1 MSNLTFKE
9 VKMNEDKSNFEP
21 KDSTDLEEVKN
32 MSESEDLESTDSSVS
47 SVEES
52 ETIDASEHSET
63 SERSK
68 TKIEAE
74 VETETNSETEDESA
88 TEAEEPEAESDSET
102 ESETKESKDK
112 AEEANEANSAED
124 TKSESE
130 EKASSKTEKKPKVKT
145 GKNRF
150 ATFASLVAVALSGT
164 ALYYAYNHPTTSIF
178 HSSNSASNNAATFA
192 EGSISE
198 IANSVSKSVVSI
210 ITNTSTTGSFF
221 TGQVSQAAGTGF
233 IISSD
238 GYIATNKH
246 VVANATKIGVILDD
260 GSTYE
265 DVELIGTDP
274 INDFAIIKIK
284 DAKDLTPIKI
294 GDSKTTNIGQQVVAI
309 GNALGTYQNSVT
321 SGIISGK
328 GRSLTASDSSR
339 TTYET
344 LSDMIQTDTAINGG
358 NSGGPLVNAA
368 GEVIGINTAY
378 ASQGNNVGFAIPIN
392 SVKGIMAGV
401 LKDGKFERAV
411 LGVRYQTIT
420 PLIAKEKKLDVTAGA
435 YVKGSNNASAVI
447 KGSAGDKAGIKDGD
461 IITAVNGTKIG
472 TAGSLGSLI
481 GEYAVGDTVKLEVYR
496 DKKYIELNVKL
507 EAYDADSAK
516 VTTNKKSDDD
526 DDE

>member
-1 MSNLTFKE
+1 MD
-9 VKMNEDKSNFEP
+9 EDKSNFEP

-32 MSESEDLESTDSSVS
+32 ISESEDLESTDSSVNP
-47 SVEES
+47 VEES
-52 ETIDASEHSET
+52 EATDTSEHSEA

-68 TKIEAE
+68 NETEVE
-74 VETETNSETEDESA
+74 VETETDSETEDESE
-88 TEAEEPEAESDSET
+88 TEDKSKSET
-102 ESETKESKDK
+102 ESKDELEAESKDEVENTDQNDSTDNVK
-112 AEEANEANSAED
+112 AEES
-124 TKSESE
+124 TES
-130 EKASSKTEKKPKVKT
+130 KNEKKSQAKT

-164 ALYYAYNHPTTSIF
+164 ALYYAYNRPTTSIF

-284 DAKDLTPIKI
+284 DVKDLTPIKI

-344 LSDMIQTDTAINGG
+344 LSDMIQTDAAINGG

-401 LKDGKFERAV
+401 LKDGKLERAV

-420 PLIAKEKKLDVTAGA
+420 PLIAKEKKLDVAAGA

-526 DDE
+526 EE

>member
-1 MSNLTFKE
+1 
-9 VKMNEDKSNFEP
+9 MNEDKSNFEP

-32 MSESEDLESTDSSVS
+32 MPESEDLESTDSSVS

-52 ETIDASEHSET
+52 ETTDTSEQPET

-68 TKIEAE
+68 NEFEANA
-74 VETETNSETEDESA
+74 ETETNSEAEDES
-88 TEAEEPEAESDSET
+88 EAEDKSKSET
-102 ESETKESKDK
+102 ESKDELEAESKDEVDTTDQNNSIDDEK
-112 AEEANEANSAED
+112 AEESTESKKEKNSQI
-124 TKSESE
+124 
-130 EKASSKTEKKPKVKT
+130 KT

-164 ALYYAYNHPTTSIF
+164 ALYYAYNRPTTSIF

-233 IISSD
+233 ILSSD

-284 DAKDLTPIKI
+284 DIKDLTPIKI

-344 LSDMIQTDTAINGG
+344 LSDMIQTDAAINGG

-461 IITAVNGTKIG
+461 IITAVNSTKIG

-496 DKKYIELNVKL
+496 DKKYVQLDVKL

-526 DDE
+526 EE

>member
-1 MSNLTFKE
+1 
-9 VKMNEDKSNFEP
+9 MNEDKSNFEP
-21 KDSTDLEEVKN
+21 KDSTDLEEIKN
-32 MSESEDLESTDSSVS
+32 ISESEGLESTDSSVS

-52 ETIDASEHSET
+52 ETTDT
-63 SERSK
+63 SEQSK
-68 TKIEAE
+68 NETEVE
-74 VETETNSETEDESA
+74 VETETDSETEDESA
-88 TEAEEPEAESDSET
+88 AEAEEPEAESDSEI
-102 ESETKESKDK
+102 ESETKESKDESEK
-112 AEEANEANSAED
+112 ATEANSAED
-124 TKSESE
+124 TESESE
-130 EKASSKTEKKPKVKT
+130 EKSTSKTEKKPKVKT

-164 ALYYAYNHPTTSIF
+164 ALYYAYNRPTTSIF
-178 HSSNSASNNAATFA
+178 HNSNSASNNAATFA

-233 IISSD
+233 ILSSD

-274 INDFAIIKIK
+274 INDFAIVKIK
-284 DAKDLTPIKI
+284 DVKDLTPIKI

-344 LSDMIQTDTAINGG
+344 LSDMIQTDAAINGG

-496 DKKYIELNVKL
+496 DKKYIQLDVKL

-526 DDE
+526 EE

>member
-1 MSNLTFKE
+1 
-9 VKMNEDKSNFEP
+9 MNEDKSNFEP
-21 KDSTDLEEVKN
+21 KDSNELEEVKN

-47 SVEES
+47 SVKES
-52 ETIDASEHSET
+52 ETTDTSEQSET
-63 SERSK
+63 SERSNNE
-68 TKIEAE
+68 TKAE
-74 VETETNSETEDESA
+74 VETEAKSTA
-88 TEAEEPEAESDSET
+88 EAEEPEAESDSEA
-102 ESETKESKDK
+102 ESETKESKDE
-112 AEEANEANSAED
+112 AEEANEANSTED
-124 TKSESE
+124 TESESE
-130 EKASSKTEKKPKVKT
+130 EKSTSKTEKKPKIKT
-145 GKNRF
+145 GKNHF
-150 ATFASLVAVALSGT
+150 ATFASLLAVALSGT
-164 ALYYAYNHPTTSIF
+164 ALYYAYNRPTTSIF

-233 IISSD
+233 ILSSD

-284 DAKDLTPIKI
+284 DVKDLTPIKI

-344 LSDMIQTDTAINGG
+344 LSDMIQTDAAINGG

-496 DKKYIELNVKL
+496 DKKYIQLDVKL

-526 DDE
+526 EE

>member
-1 MSNLTFKE
+1 
-9 VKMNEDKSNFEP
+9 MNEDKSNFEP

-32 MSESEDLESTDSSVS
+32 MSESEDLKSTDSSIS
-47 SVEES
+47 SVKEADITDNS
-52 ETIDASEHSET
+52 EQSEVSEQT
-63 SERSK
+63 K
-68 TKIEAE
+68 TE
-74 VETETNSETEDESA
+74 VEADTETDSEAEDESE
-88 TEAEEPEAESDSET
+88 TEAEEPEAESDSESDAK
-102 ESETKESKDK
+102 ESEDESEK
-112 AEEANEANSAED
+112 ANEANSAED
-124 TKSESE
+124 TESESE
-130 EKASSKTEKKPKVKT
+130 EKSTSKTEKKPKIKT
-145 GKNRF
+145 GKNHF
-150 ATFASLVAVALSGT
+150 ATFASLLAVALSGT
-164 ALYYAYNHPTTSIF
+164 ALYYAYNRPTTSIF

-233 IISSD
+233 ILSSD

-284 DAKDLTPIKI
+284 DIKDLTPIKI
-294 GDSKTTNIGQQVVAI
+294 GDSKTTNIGQQVIAI

-344 LSDMIQTDTAINGG
+344 LSDMIQTDAAINGG

-435 YVKGSNNASAVI
+435 YVKGSNNVSAVI

-461 IITAVNGTKIG
+461 IITAVNDTKIG

-516 VTTNKKSDDD
+516 VTTNKKSN
-526 DDE
+526 DDEE

>member
-1 MSNLTFKE
+1 
-9 VKMNEDKSNFEP
+9 MNEDKSNFEP

-47 SVEES
+47 SVKES
-52 ETIDASEHSET
+52 ETTDTSEQSET
-63 SERSK
+63 SERSNNE
-68 TKIEAE
+68 TKAE
-74 VETETNSETEDESA
+74 VETEAKSTA
-88 TEAEEPEAESDSET
+88 EAEEPEAESDSEA
-102 ESETKESKDK
+102 ESETKESKDE
-112 AEEANEANSAED
+112 AEEANEANSTED
-124 TKSESE
+124 TESESE
-130 EKASSKTEKKPKVKT
+130 EKSTSKTEKKPKIKT
-145 GKNRF
+145 GKNHF
-150 ATFASLVAVALSGT
+150 ATFASLLAVALSGT
-164 ALYYAYNHPTTSIF
+164 ALYYAYNRPTTSIF

-233 IISSD
+233 ILSSD

-284 DAKDLTPIKI
+284 DVKDLTPIKI

-344 LSDMIQTDTAINGG
+344 LSDMIQTDAAINGG

-420 PLIAKEKKLDVTAGA
+420 PLIAKDKKLDVTAGA

-496 DKKYIELNVKL
+496 DKKYIQLEVKL

-526 DDE
+526 EE

>member
-1 MSNLTFKE
+1 
-9 VKMNEDKSNFEP
+9 MNEDKSNFEP

-32 MSESEDLESTDSSVS
+32 ISESEDLEPTDSSVNP
-47 SVEES
+47 VEES
-52 ETIDASEHSET
+52 EATDTSEHSEA

-68 TKIEAE
+68 NETEVE
-74 VETETNSETEDESA
+74 VETETDSETEDESE
-88 TEAEEPEAESDSET
+88 TEDKSESET
-102 ESETKESKDK
+102 ESKDELEAESKDEVENTDQNDSTDNVK
-112 AEEANEANSAED
+112 AEES
-124 TKSESE
+124 TES
-130 EKASSKTEKKPKVKT
+130 KNEKKSQAKT

-164 ALYYAYNHPTTSIF
+164 ALYYAYNRPTTSIF
-178 HSSNSASNNAATFA
+178 HSNNSVSNNAATFA

-233 IISSD
+233 ILSSD

-284 DAKDLTPIKI
+284 DVKDLTPIKI

-344 LSDMIQTDTAINGG
+344 LSDMIQTDAAINGG

-461 IITAVNGTKIG
+461 IIIAVNGTKIG

-496 DKKYIELNVKL
+496 DKKYVQLDVKL

-526 DDE
+526 EE

>member
-32 MSESEDLESTDSSVS
+32 ISGSEDLESTDSSVS
-47 SVEES
+47 SVEETETTDDS
-52 ETIDASEHSET
+52 EQSET

-68 TKIEAE
+68 NEIE
-74 VETETNSETEDESA
+74 VETEDDSETDDESEA
-88 TEAEEPEAESDSET
+88 KAEEPEAES
-102 ESETKESKDK
+102 ETKESEDESEK
-112 AEEANEANSAED
+112 ANEANSAED
-124 TKSESE
+124 TESESE
-130 EKASSKTEKKPKVKT
+130 EKSTSKTETKPKVKT

-150 ATFASLVAVALSGT
+150 ATFASLVAVALSGA
-164 ALYYAYNHPTTSIF
+164 ALYYTYNRPTTSIF

-284 DAKDLTPIKI
+284 DVKDLTPIKI

-344 LSDMIQTDTAINGG
+344 LSDMIQTDAAINGG

-526 DDE
+526 EE

>member
-52 ETIDASEHSET
+52 ETTDTSEQSET
-63 SERSK
+63 SEQSKNEFEADAETESK
-68 TKIEAE
+68 TEDDSEAE
-74 VETETNSETEDESA
+74 DKSE
-88 TEAEEPEAESDSET
+88 SET
-102 ESETKESKDK
+102 ESKDELEAESKDEVDTTDQNNSIDDEK
-112 AEEANEANSAED
+112 AEES
-124 TKSESE
+124 TES
-130 EKASSKTEKKPKVKT
+130 KKEKKSQIKT

-164 ALYYAYNHPTTSIF
+164 ALYYAYNRPTTSIF

-233 IISSD
+233 ILSSD

-284 DAKDLTPIKI
+284 DIKDLTPIKI

-344 LSDMIQTDTAINGG
+344 LSDMIQTDAAINGG

-496 DKKYIELNVKL
+496 DKKYIQLDVKL

-526 DDE
+526 EE

>member
-1 MSNLTFKE
+1 
-9 VKMNEDKSNFEP
+9 MNEDKSNFEP
-21 KDSTDLEEVKN
+21 KDSTELEEVKN
-32 MSESEDLESTDSSVS
+32 ISESEDLESTDSSVNP
-47 SVEES
+47 VEES
-52 ETIDASEHSET
+52 EATDTSEHSEA

-68 TKIEAE
+68 NETEVE
-74 VETETNSETEDESA
+74 VETETDSETEDESE
-88 TEAEEPEAESDSET
+88 TEDKSESET
-102 ESETKESKDK
+102 ESKDELEAESKDEVENTDQNDSTDNVK
-112 AEEANEANSAED
+112 AEES
-124 TKSESE
+124 TES
-130 EKASSKTEKKPKVKT
+130 KNEKKSQAKT

-164 ALYYAYNHPTTSIF
+164 ALYYAYNRPTTSIF
-178 HSSNSASNNAATFA
+178 HSNNSVSNNAATFA

-233 IISSD
+233 ILSSD

-274 INDFAIIKIK
+274 INDFAIVKIK
-284 DAKDLTPIKI
+284 DVKNLTPIKI
-294 GDSKTTNIGQQVVAI
+294 GDSKTTNIGQQVIAI

-344 LSDMIQTDTAINGG
+344 LSDMIQTDAAINGG

-496 DKKYIELNVKL
+496 DKKYIELQVKL

-526 DDE
+526 EE

>member
-1 MSNLTFKE
+1 
-9 VKMNEDKSNFEP
+9 MNEDKSNFEP

-32 MSESEDLESTDSSVS
+32 ISEPEDLESTDSSVNP
-47 SVEES
+47 VEES
-52 ETIDASEHSET
+52 EATDTSEHSEA

-68 TKIEAE
+68 TEIEDE
-74 VETETNSETEDESA
+74 VKTETDSETEGESETEDKSE
-88 TEAEEPEAESDSET
+88 SET
-102 ESETKESKDK
+102 ESKDELEAESKD
-112 AEEANEANSAED
+112 EVETTDQNNSAD
-124 TKSESE
+124 D
-130 EKASSKTEKKPKVKT
+130 AKTEESTESKNEKKSQTKT

-164 ALYYAYNHPTTSIF
+164 ALYYAYNRPTTSIF
-178 HSSNSASNNAATFA
+178 HSNNSASNNAATFA

-233 IISSD
+233 ILSSD

-274 INDFAIIKIK
+274 INDFAIVKIK
-284 DAKDLTPIKI
+284 DVKDLTPIKI

-344 LSDMIQTDTAINGG
+344 LSDMIQTDAAINGG

-496 DKKYIELNVKL
+496 DKKYVQLDVKL

-526 DDE
+526 EE

>member
-1 MSNLTFKE
+1 
-9 VKMNEDKSNFEP
+9 MNEDKSNFEP

-32 MSESEDLESTDSSVS
+32 ISESEDLESTDSSVNP
-47 SVEES
+47 VEES
-52 ETIDASEHSET
+52 EATDTSEHSEA

-68 TKIEAE
+68 NETEVE
-74 VETETNSETEDESA
+74 VETETDSETEDESE
-88 TEAEEPEAESDSET
+88 TEDKSESET
-102 ESETKESKDK
+102 ESKDELETESKDEVETADQNNSDDDVK
-112 AEEANEANSAED
+112 AEES
-124 TKSESE
+124 TES
-130 EKASSKTEKKPKVKT
+130 KNEKKAKT
-145 GKNRF
+145 KTSKNRF

-164 ALYYAYNHPTTSIF
+164 ALYYAYNRPTTSIF

-233 IISSD
+233 ILSSD

-274 INDFAIIKIK
+274 INDFAIVKIK
-284 DAKDLTPIKI
+284 DVKNLTPIKI

-344 LSDMIQTDTAINGG
+344 LSDMIQTDAAINGG

-392 SVKGIMAGV
+392 SVKGIMTGV

-496 DKKYIELNVKL
+496 DKKYVQLDVKL

-526 DDE
+526 EE

>member
-1 MSNLTFKE
+1 
-9 VKMNEDKSNFEP
+9 MNEDKSNFEP

-32 MSESEDLESTDSSVS
+32 ISESEDLESTDSSVS

-52 ETIDASEHSET
+52 KTTDTSEQSEI

-68 TKIEAE
+68 NEFEADA
-74 VETETNSETEDESA
+74 ETESKTEDES
-88 TEAEEPEAESDSET
+88 EAED
-102 ESETKESKDK
+102 
-112 AEEANEANSAED
+112 
-124 TKSESE
+124 KSESE
-130 EKASSKTEKKPKVKT
+130 IESKDELEAESKDEVETADQNNSDDDAKTEESTESKKEKKSQIKT

-150 ATFASLVAVALSGT
+150 ATFASLVTVALSGT
-164 ALYYAYNHPTTSIF
+164 ALYYAYNRPTTSIF

-233 IISSD
+233 ILSSD

-274 INDFAIIKIK
+274 INDFAIVKIK
-284 DAKDLTPIKI
+284 DVKDLTPIKI

-344 LSDMIQTDTAINGG
+344 LSDMIQTDAAINGG

-496 DKKYIELNVKL
+496 DKKYVQLDVKL

-526 DDE
+526 EE

>member
-1 MSNLTFKE
+1 
-9 VKMNEDKSNFEP
+9 MNEDKSNFEP
-21 KDSTDLEEVKN
+21 KDSIELEEIKDV
-32 MSESEDLESTDSSVS
+32 SESEDLESTDSSVS
-47 SVEES
+47 SVDES
-52 ETIDASEHSET
+52 KTTDTSEQSET
-63 SERSK
+63 SEQTK
-68 TKIEAE
+68 TE
-74 VETETNSETEDESA
+74 VETEADSETDDESETEDNSE
-88 TEAEEPEAESDSET
+88 SET
-102 ESETKESKDK
+102 ESKDELEAESKDEVDTTDQNNSADDVK
-112 AEEANEANSAED
+112 AEES
-124 TKSESE
+124 TES
-130 EKASSKTEKKPKVKT
+130 KNEKKSQTKT

-164 ALYYAYNHPTTSIF
+164 ALYYTYNRPTNSIF

-233 IISSD
+233 ILSSD

-284 DAKDLTPIKI
+284 DVKDLTPIKI

-344 LSDMIQTDTAINGG
+344 LSDMIQTDAAINGG

-481 GEYAVGDTVKLEVYR
+481 GEYADGDTVKLEVYR
-496 DKKYIELNVKL
+496 DKKYVQLDVKL

-526 DDE
+526 EE

>member
-1 MSNLTFKE
+1 
-9 VKMNEDKSNFEP
+9 MNEDKSNFEP

-32 MSESEDLESTDSSVS
+32 ISESEDLESTDSSVNP
-47 SVEES
+47 VEES
-52 ETIDASEHSET
+52 EATDTSEHSEA

-68 TKIEAE
+68 NETEVE
-74 VETETNSETEDESA
+74 VETETDSETEDESE
-88 TEAEEPEAESDSET
+88 TEDKSESET
-102 ESETKESKDK
+102 ESKDELETESKDK
-112 AEEANEANSAED
+112 VENTDQNDSTDNVKAEES
-124 TKSESE
+124 TES
-130 EKASSKTEKKPKVKT
+130 KNEKKSQTKT

-164 ALYYAYNHPTTSIF
+164 ALYYAYNRPTTSIF

-284 DAKDLTPIKI
+284 DVKDLTPIKI

-344 LSDMIQTDTAINGG
+344 LSDMIQTDAAINGG

-496 DKKYIELNVKL
+496 DKKYIELQVKL

-516 VTTNKKSDDD
+516 VTTNKKSDN
-526 DDE
+526 DEE

>member
-1 MSNLTFKE
+1 
-9 VKMNEDKSNFEP
+9 MNEDKSNFEP

-32 MSESEDLESTDSSVS
+32 ISESEDLESTDSSVS

-52 ETIDASEHSET
+52 EATDDSEQSET

-68 TKIEAE
+68 NEIEAE
-74 VETETNSETEDESA
+74 IETEAKSTA
-88 TEAEEPEAESDSET
+88 EAEEPEAESDSEA
-102 ESETKESKDK
+102 ESETKESKDE
-112 AEEANEANSAED
+112 AEEANEANSTED
-124 TKSESE
+124 TESESE
-130 EKASSKTEKKPKVKT
+130 EKSTPKTEKKPKVKT

-150 ATFASLVAVALSGT
+150 TTFASLVAVALSGT
-164 ALYYAYNHPTTSIF
+164 ALYCAYNRPTTSIF

-221 TGQVSQAAGTGF
+221 AGQVSQAAGTGF

-284 DAKDLTPIKI
+284 DVKDLTPIKI

-344 LSDMIQTDTAINGG
+344 LSDMIQTDAAINGG

-392 SVKGIMAGV
+392 SVKGIMTGV

-526 DDE
+526 E

>member
-1 MSNLTFKE
+1 
-9 VKMNEDKSNFEP
+9 MNEDKSNFEP

-32 MSESEDLESTDSSVS
+32 ISESEDLESTDSSVNP
-47 SVEES
+47 VEES
-52 ETIDASEHSET
+52 EATDTSEHSEA

-68 TKIEAE
+68 NETEVE
-74 VETETNSETEDESA
+74 VETETDSETEDESE
-88 TEAEEPEAESDSET
+88 TEDKSESET
-102 ESETKESKDK
+102 ESKDELEAESKDEVENTDQNDSTDNVK
-112 AEEANEANSAED
+112 AEES
-124 TKSESE
+124 TES
-130 EKASSKTEKKPKVKT
+130 KNEKKSQAKT

-150 ATFASLVAVALSGT
+150 ATFASLVAVALSGA
-164 ALYYAYNHPTTSIF
+164 ALYYTYNRPTTSIF
-178 HSSNSASNNAATFA
+178 HSNNSASNNAATFA

-233 IISSD
+233 ILSSD

-284 DAKDLTPIKI
+284 DVKDLTPIKI

-344 LSDMIQTDTAINGG
+344 LSDMIQTDAAINGG

-496 DKKYIELNVKL
+496 DKKYVQLDVKL

-526 DDE
+526 EE

>member
-1 MSNLTFKE
+1 
-9 VKMNEDKSNFEP
+9 MNEDKSNFEP
-21 KDSTDLEEVKN
+21 KDSTELEEVKN
-32 MSESEDLESTDSSVS
+32 MSESEDLEPADSSVS

-52 ETIDASEHSET
+52 ETTDTSEQSEI

-68 TKIEAE
+68 NEVEVEAE
-74 VETETNSETEDESA
+74 TDSEAEDES
-88 TEAEEPEAESDSET
+88 EAEDKSESET
-102 ESETKESKDK
+102 ESKDELEAESKDEVDTTDQNNSADDVK
-112 AEEANEANSAED
+112 AEES
-124 TKSESE
+124 TES
-130 EKASSKTEKKPKVKT
+130 KNEKKAQAKT

-164 ALYYAYNHPTTSIF
+164 ALYYAYNRPTTSIF

-284 DAKDLTPIKI
+284 DVKDLTPIKI

-344 LSDMIQTDTAINGG
+344 LSDMIQTDAAINGG

-472 TAGSLGSLI
+472 AAGSLGSLI

-496 DKKYIELNVKL
+496 DKKYIELQVKL

-526 DDE
+526 EE

>member
-1 MSNLTFKE
+1 
-9 VKMNEDKSNFEP
+9 MNEDKSNFEP
-21 KDSTDLEEVKN
+21 KDSTDLEEIKN
-32 MSESEDLESTDSSVS
+32 ISESEGLESTDSSVS

-52 ETIDASEHSET
+52 ETTDTSEQSEA

-68 TKIEAE
+68 TEIEDE
-74 VETETNSETEDESA
+74 VKTETDSETEGESETEDKSE
-88 TEAEEPEAESDSET
+88 SET
-102 ESETKESKDK
+102 ESKDELEAESKD
-112 AEEANEANSAED
+112 EVETTDQNNSAD
-124 TKSESE
+124 D
-130 EKASSKTEKKPKVKT
+130 AKTEESTESKNEKKSQTKT

-164 ALYYAYNHPTTSIF
+164 ALYYAYNRPTTSIF
-178 HSSNSASNNAATFA
+178 HSNNSASNNAATFA

-233 IISSD
+233 ILSSD

-274 INDFAIIKIK
+274 INDFAIVKIK
-284 DAKDLTPIKI
+284 DIKDLTPIKI

-344 LSDMIQTDTAINGG
+344 LSDMIQTDAAINGG

-447 KGSAGDKAGIKDGD
+447 KSSAGDKAGIKDGD

-526 DDE
+526 EE

>member
-1 MSNLTFKE
+1 
-9 VKMNEDKSNFEP
+9 MNEDKSNFEP
-21 KDSTDLEEVKN
+21 KDSTDIEEVKN
-32 MSESEDLESTDSSVS
+32 ISEPEDLESTDSSVNP
-47 SVEES
+47 VEES
-52 ETIDASEHSET
+52 EATDTSEHSEA

-68 TKIEAE
+68 TEIEDE
-74 VETETNSETEDESA
+74 VKTETDSETEGESETEDKSE
-88 TEAEEPEAESDSET
+88 SET
-102 ESETKESKDK
+102 ESKDELEAESKD
-112 AEEANEANSAED
+112 EVETTDQNNSAD
-124 TKSESE
+124 D
-130 EKASSKTEKKPKVKT
+130 AKTEESTESKNEKKSQTKT

-164 ALYYAYNHPTTSIF
+164 ALYYAYNRPTTSIF
-178 HSSNSASNNAATFA
+178 HSNNSASNNAATFA

-233 IISSD
+233 ILSSD

-274 INDFAIIKIK
+274 INDFAIVKIK
-284 DAKDLTPIKI
+284 DVKDLTPIKI

-344 LSDMIQTDTAINGG
+344 LSDMIQTDAAINGG

-496 DKKYIELNVKL
+496 DKKYVELEVKL

-526 DDE
+526 EE

>member
-1 MSNLTFKE
+1 
-9 VKMNEDKSNFEP
+9 MNEDKSNFEP
-21 KDSTDLEEVKN
+21 KDSTELEEVKN
-32 MSESEDLESTDSSVS
+32 VSESEDLETSDSSMD
-47 SVEES
+47 SVDKS
-52 ETIDASEHSET
+52 ETTDTSEQSET
-63 SERSK
+63 SAQ
-68 TKIEAE
+68 TK
-74 VETETNSETEDESA
+74 
-88 TEAEEPEAESDSET
+88 TEAEADTET
-102 ESETKESKDK
+102 ESETKESEDEAEVADK
-112 AEEANEANSAED
+112 ANSAED
-124 TKSESE
+124 TESESE
-130 EKASSKTEKKPKVKT
+130 EKSTSKTEKKPKVKT

-164 ALYYAYNHPTTSIF
+164 ALYYAYNRPTTSIF
-178 HSSNSASNNAATFA
+178 HSNNSISNNAATFA

-233 IISSD
+233 ILSSD

-284 DAKDLTPIKI
+284 DVKDLTPIKI

-344 LSDMIQTDTAINGG
+344 LSDMIQTDAAINGG

-496 DKKYIELNVKL
+496 DKKYIQLDVKL

-516 VTTNKKSDDD
+516 VTTNKKSN
-526 DDE
+526 DDEE

>member
-32 MSESEDLESTDSSVS
+32 MSESEDLKSTDSSIS
-47 SVEES
+47 SVKEADITDNS
-52 ETIDASEHSET
+52 EQSEVSEQT
-63 SERSK
+63 K
-68 TKIEAE
+68 TE
-74 VETETNSETEDESA
+74 VEADTETDSEAEDESE

-102 ESETKESKDK
+102 ESETKESKDET
-112 AEEANEANSAED
+112 EEAAEANSTED
-124 TKSESE
+124 TESE
-130 EKASSKTEKKPKVKT
+130 PEEKSTSKTDKKTKVKT
-145 GKNRF
+145 SKNRF

-164 ALYYAYNHPTTSIF
+164 ALYYAYNRPTTSIF

-233 IISSD
+233 ILSSD

-284 DAKDLTPIKI
+284 DVKDLTPIKI

-344 LSDMIQTDTAINGG
+344 LSDMIQTDAAINGG

-496 DKKYIELNVKL
+496 DKKYVQLDVKL

-526 DDE
+526 EE

>member
-1 MSNLTFKE
+1 
-9 VKMNEDKSNFEP
+9 MNEDKSNFEP

-47 SVEES
+47 SVDES
-52 ETIDASEHSET
+52 ETTDTSEQSET

-68 TKIEAE
+68 NEFEADA
-74 VETETNSETEDESA
+74 ETETNSEAEDES
-88 TEAEEPEAESDSET
+88 EAEDKSESET
-102 ESETKESKDK
+102 ESKDELEAESKDEVDTTDQNNSIDDEK
-112 AEEANEANSAED
+112 AEES
-124 TKSESE
+124 TES
-130 EKASSKTEKKPKVKT
+130 KKEKKSQIKT

-164 ALYYAYNHPTTSIF
+164 ALYYAYNRPTTSIF

-233 IISSD
+233 ILSSD

-284 DAKDLTPIKI
+284 DVKDLTPIKI

-344 LSDMIQTDTAINGG
+344 LSDMIQTDAAINGG

-496 DKKYIELNVKL
+496 DKKYVQLDVRL

-526 DDE
+526 EE

>member
-1 MSNLTFKE
+1 
-9 VKMNEDKSNFEP
+9 MNEDKSNFEP

-32 MSESEDLESTDSSVS
+32 MSESEDLESTDSSVNP
-47 SVEES
+47 VEES
-52 ETIDASEHSET
+52 EATDTSEHSEA
-63 SERSK
+63 SERFK
-68 TKIEAE
+68 NETEVE
-74 VETETNSETEDESA
+74 VETETDSETEDESE
-88 TEAEEPEAESDSET
+88 TEDKSEFET
-102 ESETKESKDK
+102 ESKNELEVESKDEVET
-112 AEEANEANSAED
+112 ADQNNSDDDA
-124 TKSESE
+124 
-130 EKASSKTEKKPKVKT
+130 KTEESTESKKEKKSQIKT

-164 ALYYAYNHPTTSIF
+164 ALYYAYNRPTTSIF

-284 DAKDLTPIKI
+284 DVKDLTPIKI

-328 GRSLTASDSSR
+328 GRGLTASDSSR

-344 LSDMIQTDTAINGG
+344 LSDMIQTDAAINGG

-516 VTTNKKSDDD
+516 VTINKKSDDD
-526 DDE
+526 EE

>member
-1 MSNLTFKE
+1 
-9 VKMNEDKSNFEP
+9 MNEDKSNFEP

-32 MSESEDLESTDSSVS
+32 ISRSDDLESTDSSVS

-52 ETIDASEHSET
+52 EATDDLEQSET

-68 TKIEAE
+68 NEIE
-74 VETETNSETEDESA
+74 VEAKTETDSETENESA
-88 TEAEEPEAESDSET
+88 AEAEEPEAESDSET
-102 ESETKESKDK
+102 ESETKESKDE

-124 TKSESE
+124 TESESE
-130 EKASSKTEKKPKVKT
+130 EKSTSKTEKKPKIKT
-145 GKNRF
+145 GKNHF
-150 ATFASLVAVALSGT
+150 ATFASLLAVALSGT
-164 ALYYAYNHPTTSIF
+164 ALYYAYNRPTTSIF

-233 IISSD
+233 ILSSD

-284 DAKDLTPIKI
+284 DVKDLTPIKI

-344 LSDMIQTDTAINGG
+344 LSDMIQTDAAINGG

-516 VTTNKKSDDD
+516 ITTNKKSDD
-526 DDE
+526 EEE

>member
-1 MSNLTFKE
+1 
-9 VKMNEDKSNFEP
+9 MNEDKSNFEP

-32 MSESEDLESTDSSVS
+32 MPESEDLESTDSSVS

-52 ETIDASEHSET
+52 ETTDTSEQPET

-68 TKIEAE
+68 NEFEADA
-74 VETETNSETEDESA
+74 ETETNSEAEDES
-88 TEAEEPEAESDSET
+88 EAEDKSESET
-102 ESETKESKDK
+102 ESKDELEAESKDEVDTTDQNNSIDDEK
-112 AEEANEANSAED
+112 AEES
-124 TKSESE
+124 TES
-130 EKASSKTEKKPKVKT
+130 KKEKKSQIKT

-164 ALYYAYNHPTTSIF
+164 ALYYAYNRPTTSIF

-233 IISSD
+233 ILSSD

-284 DAKDLTPIKI
+284 DIKDLTPIKI

-344 LSDMIQTDTAINGG
+344 LSDMIQTDAAINGG

-461 IITAVNGTKIG
+461 IITAVNDTKIG

-496 DKKYIELNVKL
+496 DKKYVQLDVKL

-526 DDE
+526 EE

>member
-1 MSNLTFKE
+1 
-9 VKMNEDKSNFEP
+9 MNEDKSNFEP

-52 ETIDASEHSET
+52 ETTDTSEQSET
-63 SERSK
+63 SEQSKNEFEADAETESK
-68 TKIEAE
+68 TEDDSEAE
-74 VETETNSETEDESA
+74 DKSE
-88 TEAEEPEAESDSET
+88 SET
-102 ESETKESKDK
+102 ESKDES
-112 AEEANEANSAED
+112 EEANEANSAED
-124 TKSESE
+124 TESESE
-130 EKASSKTEKKPKVKT
+130 EKSTSKTEKKPKIKT

-164 ALYYAYNHPTTSIF
+164 ALYYAYNRPTTSIF

-233 IISSD
+233 ILSSD

-284 DAKDLTPIKI
+284 DIKDLTPIKI

-344 LSDMIQTDTAINGG
+344 LSDMIQTDAAINGG

-496 DKKYIELNVKL
+496 DKKYVQLDVKL

-526 DDE
+526 EE

>member
-1 MSNLTFKE
+1 
-9 VKMNEDKSNFEP
+9 MNEDKSNFEP
-21 KDSTDLEEVKN
+21 KDSTELEEVKN
-32 MSESEDLESTDSSVS
+32 ISGSKDLESTDSSVS
-47 SVEES
+47 SVEET
-52 ETIDASEHSET
+52 ETTDT
-63 SERSK
+63 SEQSEVSEQ
-68 TKIEAE
+68 TK
-74 VETETNSETEDESA
+74 
-88 TEAEEPEAESDSET
+88 TEAEADTET
-102 ESETKESKDK
+102 ESVAEAKEYKAESEAEAEDETKESEDESEK
-112 AEEANEANSAED
+112 ATEANSAED
-124 TKSESE
+124 TESESE
-130 EKASSKTEKKPKVKT
+130 EKSTSKTEKKPKVKT

-164 ALYYAYNHPTTSIF
+164 ALYYAYNRPTTSIF

-233 IISSD
+233 ILSSD

-284 DAKDLTPIKI
+284 DVKDLTPIKI

-344 LSDMIQTDTAINGG
+344 LSDMIQTDAAINGG

-526 DDE
+526 EE

>member
-1 MSNLTFKE
+1 
-9 VKMNEDKSNFEP
+9 MNEDKSNFEP

-32 MSESEDLESTDSSVS
+32 ISGSEDLESTDSSVN
-47 SVEES
+47 SVEKTEATDDS
-52 ETIDASEHSET
+52 EQSET

-68 TKIEAE
+68 NEIE
-74 VETETNSETEDESA
+74 VETEAKSTA
-88 TEAEEPEAESDSET
+88 EAEEPEAESDSDT
-102 ESETKESKDK
+102 ESETKESEDES
-112 AEEANEANSAED
+112 EEANEANSTED
-124 TKSESE
+124 TESESE
-130 EKASSKTEKKPKVKT
+130 EKSTSKTEKKPKIKT
-145 GKNRF
+145 GKNHF
-150 ATFASLVAVALSGT
+150 ATFASLLAVALSGT
-164 ALYYAYNHPTTSIF
+164 ALYYAYNRPTNSIF

-284 DAKDLTPIKI
+284 DVKDLTPIKI

-344 LSDMIQTDTAINGG
+344 LSDMIQTDAAINGG

-447 KGSAGDKAGIKDGD
+447 KGSASDKAGIKDGD

-496 DKKYIELNVKL
+496 DKKYIQLEVKL

-526 DDE
+526 EE

>member
-32 MSESEDLESTDSSVS
+32 MSESEDLKSTDSSIS
-47 SVEES
+47 SVKEADITDNS
-52 ETIDASEHSET
+52 EQSEVSEQT
-63 SERSK
+63 K
-68 TKIEAE
+68 TE
-74 VETETNSETEDESA
+74 VEADTETDSEAEDESE
-88 TEAEEPEAESDSET
+88 TEAEEPGAESDSEA
-102 ESETKESKDK
+102 ESETKESKDE

-124 TKSESE
+124 TESESE
-130 EKASSKTEKKPKVKT
+130 EKSTSKTEKKPKIKT
-145 GKNRF
+145 GKNHF
-150 ATFASLVAVALSGT
+150 ATFASLLAVALSGT
-164 ALYYAYNHPTTSIF
+164 ALYYAYNRPTTSIF

-233 IISSD
+233 ILSSD

-284 DAKDLTPIKI
+284 DVKDLTPIKI

-344 LSDMIQTDTAINGG
+344 LSDMIQTDAAINGG

-516 VTTNKKSDDD
+516 ITTNKKSDDD
-526 DDE
+526 EE

>member
-1 MSNLTFKE
+1 
-9 VKMNEDKSNFEP
+9 MNEDKSNFEP

-52 ETIDASEHSET
+52 ETIDTSEQSKT

-68 TKIEAE
+68 NEFEADT
-74 VETETNSETEDESA
+74 ETESKTEDES
-88 TEAEEPEAESDSET
+88 EAEDKSESET
-102 ESETKESKDK
+102 ESKNELEAESKDEVETADQNNSDDDAK
-112 AEEANEANSAED
+112 AEESTESKNE
-124 TKSESE
+124 K
-130 EKASSKTEKKPKVKT
+130 KSKTKT
-145 GKNRF
+145 GKNHF
-150 ATFASLVAVALSGT
+150 ATFASLLAVALSGT
-164 ALYYAYNHPTTSIF
+164 ALYYAYNRPTTSIF

-284 DAKDLTPIKI
+284 DVKDLTPIKI

-344 LSDMIQTDTAINGG
+344 LSDMIQTDAAINGG

-496 DKKYIELNVKL
+496 DKKYVQLDVKL

-526 DDE
+526 EE

>member
-1 MSNLTFKE
+1 
-9 VKMNEDKSNFEP
+9 MNEDKSNFEP

-32 MSESEDLESTDSSVS
+32 ISESEDLESTDSSVNP
-47 SVEES
+47 VEES
-52 ETIDASEHSET
+52 EATDTSEHSEA

-68 TKIEAE
+68 NETEVE
-74 VETETNSETEDESA
+74 VETETDSETEDESE
-88 TEAEEPEAESDSET
+88 TEDKSESET
-102 ESETKESKDK
+102 ESKDELEAESKDEVENTDQNDSTDNVK
-112 AEEANEANSAED
+112 AEES
-124 TKSESE
+124 TES
-130 EKASSKTEKKPKVKT
+130 KNEKKSQAKT

-164 ALYYAYNHPTTSIF
+164 ALYYAYNRPTTSIF

-233 IISSD
+233 ILSSD

-274 INDFAIIKIK
+274 INDFAIVKIK
-284 DAKDLTPIKI
+284 DVKNLTPIKI

-344 LSDMIQTDTAINGG
+344 LSDMIQTDAAINGG

-392 SVKGIMAGV
+392 SVKGIMTGV

-496 DKKYIELNVKL
+496 DKKYVQLDVKL

-526 DDE
+526 EE

>member
-1 MSNLTFKE
+1 
-9 VKMNEDKSNFEP
+9 MNEDKSNFEP
-21 KDSTDLEEVKN
+21 KDSTDIEEVKN
-32 MSESEDLESTDSSVS
+32 ISEPEDLESTDSSVS

-52 ETIDASEHSET
+52 ETTDTSEQSET
-63 SERSK
+63 SEQSK
-68 TKIEAE
+68 NEFEAE
-74 VETETNSETEDESA
+74 VETETESKTEDDS
-88 TEAEEPEAESDSET
+88 EAEDKSESET
-102 ESETKESKDK
+102 ESKDELEAESKD
-112 AEEANEANSAED
+112 EVETTDQNNSAD
-124 TKSESE
+124 D
-130 EKASSKTEKKPKVKT
+130 AKTEESTESKNEKKSQTKT

-164 ALYYAYNHPTTSIF
+164 ALYYAYNRPTTSIF
-178 HSSNSASNNAATFA
+178 HSNNSASNNAATFA

-233 IISSD
+233 ILSSD

-284 DAKDLTPIKI
+284 DIKDLTPIKI

-344 LSDMIQTDTAINGG
+344 LSDMIQTDAAINGG

-496 DKKYIELNVKL
+496 DKKYVQLDVKL

-526 DDE
+526 EE

>member
-1 MSNLTFKE
+1 
-9 VKMNEDKSNFEP
+9 MNEDKSNFEP
-21 KDSTDLEEVKN
+21 KNSTDLEEVKN
-32 MSESEDLESTDSSVS
+32 ISESEDLESTDSSVNP
-47 SVEES
+47 VEES
-52 ETIDASEHSET
+52 EATDTSEHSEA

-68 TKIEAE
+68 NETEVE
-74 VETETNSETEDESA
+74 VETETDSETEDESE
-88 TEAEEPEAESDSET
+88 TEDKSESET
-102 ESETKESKDK
+102 ESKDELEAESKDEVENTDQNDSTDNVK
-112 AEEANEANSAED
+112 AEES
-124 TKSESE
+124 TES
-130 EKASSKTEKKPKVKT
+130 KNEKKSQAKT

-150 ATFASLVAVALSGT
+150 ATFASLVAVTLSGT
-164 ALYYAYNHPTTSIF
+164 ALYYAYNRPTTSIF

-233 IISSD
+233 ILSSD

-274 INDFAIIKIK
+274 INDFAIVKIK
-284 DAKDLTPIKI
+284 DVKDLTPIKI

-344 LSDMIQTDTAINGG
+344 LSDMIQTDAAINGG

-496 DKKYIELNVKL
+496 DKKYIQLDVKL

-526 DDE
+526 EE

>member
-32 MSESEDLESTDSSVS
+32 ISGSKDLESTDSSVS
-47 SVEES
+47 PVEES
-52 ETIDASEHSET
+52 ETTDTSEHSEA

-68 TKIEAE
+68 NETEVE
-74 VETETNSETEDESA
+74 VETETDSETEDESE
-88 TEAEEPEAESDSET
+88 TEDKSESET
-102 ESETKESKDK
+102 ESKDES
-112 AEEANEANSAED
+112 EEANEANSAED
-124 TKSESE
+124 TESESE
-130 EKASSKTEKKPKVKT
+130 EKSTSKTEKKPKIKT

-164 ALYYAYNHPTTSIF
+164 ALYYAYNRPTTSIF

-233 IISSD
+233 ILSSD

-284 DAKDLTPIKI
+284 NVKDLTPIKI

-344 LSDMIQTDTAINGG
+344 LSDMIQTDAAINGG

-496 DKKYIELNVKL
+496 DKKYVQLDVKL

-526 DDE
+526 EE

>member
-1 MSNLTFKE
+1 
-9 VKMNEDKSNFEP
+9 MNEDKSNFEP
-21 KDSTDLEEVKN
+21 KDSTELEDHQN
-32 MSESEDLESTDSSVS
+32 ILRSEDLESTDSSVS

-52 ETIDASEHSET
+52 EATDTSEHSEA

-68 TKIEAE
+68 NETEVE
-74 VETETNSETEDESA
+74 VETETDSETEDKSE
-88 TEAEEPEAESDSET
+88 SET
-102 ESETKESKDK
+102 ESKDELEAESKDEVENTDQNDSTDNVK
-112 AEEANEANSAED
+112 VEES
-124 TKSESE
+124 TES
-130 EKASSKTEKKPKVKT
+130 KNEKKPQAKT

-164 ALYYAYNHPTTSIF
+164 ALYYAYNRPTTSIF
-178 HSSNSASNNAATFA
+178 HSSNSASNNTATFA

-233 IISSD
+233 ILSSD

-284 DAKDLTPIKI
+284 DVKDLTPIKI

-344 LSDMIQTDTAINGG
+344 LSDMIQTDAAINGG

-461 IITAVNGTKIG
+461 IVTAVNGTKIG

-496 DKKYIELNVKL
+496 DKKYVQLDVKL

-526 DDE
+526 EE

>member
-1 MSNLTFKE
+1 
-9 VKMNEDKSNFEP
+9 MNEDKSNFEP
-21 KDSTDLEEVKN
+21 KDSTDIEEVKN
-32 MSESEDLESTDSSVS
+32 ISEPEDLESTDSSVNP
-47 SVEES
+47 VEES
-52 ETIDASEHSET
+52 EATDTSEHSEA

-68 TKIEAE
+68 TEIEDEVKTETESKTEDDSEAE
-74 VETETNSETEDESA
+74 DKSE
-88 TEAEEPEAESDSET
+88 SET
-102 ESETKESKDK
+102 ESKDELETESKDEVENTDQNNSIEDAK
-112 AEEANEANSAED
+112 AEES
-124 TKSESE
+124 TES
-130 EKASSKTEKKPKVKT
+130 KNEKKSQTKT

-164 ALYYAYNHPTTSIF
+164 ALYYAYNRPTTSIF
-178 HSSNSASNNAATFA
+178 HSNNSVSNNATTFA

-284 DAKDLTPIKI
+284 DVKDLTPIKI

-344 LSDMIQTDTAINGG
+344 LSDMIQTDAAINGG

-496 DKKYIELNVKL
+496 DKKYIELQVKL

-516 VTTNKKSDDD
+516 VTTNKKSDD
-526 DDE
+526 EEE

>member
-21 KDSTDLEEVKN
+21 KDSTELEEVKKV
-32 MSESEDLESTDSSVS
+32 SESEDLESTDSSVS
-47 SVEES
+47 SVDES
-52 ETIDASEHSET
+52 ETTDTSEQSET

-68 TKIEAE
+68 NEIETE
-74 VETETNSETEDESA
+74 VETETDSETEDDSD
-88 TEAEEPEAESDSET
+88 TEDKSESET
-102 ESETKESKDK
+102 ESETKSEDETKESEDE
-112 AEEANEANSAED
+112 AETTNEANSTED
-124 TKSESE
+124 TEAESE
-130 EKASSKTEKKPKVKT
+130 EKASSKTEKKPKTKT
-145 GKNRF
+145 GKNHF

-164 ALYYAYNHPTTSIF
+164 ALYYAYNRPTTSIF

-233 IISSD
+233 ILSSD

-284 DAKDLTPIKI
+284 DVKDLTPIKI

-344 LSDMIQTDTAINGG
+344 LSDMIQTDAAINGG

-526 DDE
+526 EE

>member
-1 MSNLTFKE
+1 
-9 VKMNEDKSNFEP
+9 MNEDKSNFEP

-32 MSESEDLESTDSSVS
+32 ISGSDDLESTDSSVS
-47 SVEES
+47 SVEEL
-52 ETIDASEHSET
+52 ETIDTSEQSET
-63 SERSK
+63 LERFK
-68 TKIEAE
+68 NEVEAK
-74 VETETNSETEDESA
+74 VETETDSETEDKSE
-88 TEAEEPEAESDSET
+88 SET
-102 ESETKESKDK
+102 ESKDELETESKDEVENTDQNNSIEDAK
-112 AEEANEANSAED
+112 AEES
-124 TKSESE
+124 TES
-130 EKASSKTEKKPKVKT
+130 KNEKKSQTKT

-164 ALYYAYNHPTTSIF
+164 ALYYAYNRPTTSIF
-178 HSSNSASNNAATFA
+178 HSNNSVSNNATTFA

-284 DAKDLTPIKI
+284 DVKDLTPIKI

-344 LSDMIQTDTAINGG
+344 LSDMIQTDAAINGG

-496 DKKYIELNVKL
+496 DKKYIELQVKL

-526 DDE
+526 EE